1 MKEIEV
7 FQLDKNEEKLIELLQ
22 RFGYFHIDAKILTY
36 MLRKGKVTSKQI
48 EHDMGLRQPEVSI
61 GVKKLREQGLI
72 GKTEIH
78 TEGKGRPN
86 HEYHLKMKPDA
97 VRAHIIKQA
106 DKQIAEKVSWLEEM
120 KPILKDMIKG

>member
-1 MKEIEV
+1 MKEIEM
-7 FQLDKNEEKLIELLQ
+7 FQLDKNEEKLVELLQ

-36 MLRKGKVTSKQI
+36 MLRKKKAASKQI
-48 EHDMGLRQPEVSI
+48 EHDMGLRQPEVSV
-61 GVKKLREQGLI
+61 GVKKLRKQGFI

-97 VRAHIIKQA
+97 IRVHIIKHA
-106 DKQIAEKVSWLEEM
+106 DGQIAEKVSWLDEM
-120 KPILKDMIKG
+120 KPILKDMTKD